1 MKKKTLTKDHQMLES
16 IAFYSALVLT
26 AFIGQIASELTKIRK
41 ILELQHGLDKTDS
54 DKKTVEAYE

>member
-1 MKKKTLTKDHQMLES
+1 MLES